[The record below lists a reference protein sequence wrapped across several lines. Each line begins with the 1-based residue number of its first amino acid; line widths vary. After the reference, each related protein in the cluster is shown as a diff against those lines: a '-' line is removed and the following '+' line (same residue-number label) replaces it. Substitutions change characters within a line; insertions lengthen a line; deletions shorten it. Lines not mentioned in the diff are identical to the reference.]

1 MINKLHN
8 SYRDFKPKRP
18 VCNRIADTFAVGSEE
33 PKKAVRRNDGTT
45 AKEEELPWNGQKEKK
60 IVSAKEEFKKNRDG
74 MSFMIEGDVSW

>member
-1 MINKLHN
+1 M
-8 SYRDFKPKRP
+8 
-18 VCNRIADTFAVGSEE
+18 GSEE